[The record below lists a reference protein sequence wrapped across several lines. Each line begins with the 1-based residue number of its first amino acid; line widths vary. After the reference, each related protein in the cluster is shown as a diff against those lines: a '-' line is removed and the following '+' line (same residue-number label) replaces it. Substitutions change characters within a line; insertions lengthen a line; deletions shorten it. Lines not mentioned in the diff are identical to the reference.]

1 MAHMKLGL
9 FIRPTGHHIASWRHP
24 NAHDDA
30 NVNFDRF
37 IEMAQ
42 TAERAFLICSSP
54 RIRIP
59 PGRPKTQL

>member
-42 TAERAFLICSSP
+42 TAERGFFDMINNIKNIDLE
-54 RIRIP
+54 
-59 PGRPKTQL
+59 K